1 MVDREGVWESA
12 ICYAG
17 WISAAEE
24 NCLHRSSLYHF
35 QSCSLA
41 ACGSACPGKLWPL
54 QAASV
59 VPPLSYFRL
68 LPRLA
73 SLCINDRIKLH
84 PTVFYIITLPIPF
97 FRLPHIFLLLHQ
109 SFLLRVLY
117 RPLAR
122 TSTSHRPRLSFAHI
136 VKKHLHTGLL
146 YHPISPP
153 CKRLLHYQLHSL
165 SCGTICQ
172 FFDHIIIT
180 RTCIYN

>member
-59 VPPLSYFRL
+59 VPLLSYFRL

-84 PTVFYIITLPIPF
+84 PTVLISLLFLSRFSAFLISSCF
-97 FRLPHIFLLLHQ
+97 FIRVFFSVSFIGLLLV
-109 SFLLRVLY
+109 LLLAIVL
-117 RPLAR
+117 AC
-122 TSTSHRPRLSFAHI
+122 
-136 VKKHLHTGLL
+136 HLHTSSKSAGSTDFYIQSLF
-146 YHPISPP
+146 
-153 CKRLLHYQLHSL
+153 RLTNQIA
-165 SCGTICQ
+165 G
-172 FFDHIIIT
+172 
-180 RTCIYN
+180 